1 MLALS
6 IVYKGSKNLT
16 FSNAFNFT
24 KKITTFAPLF
34 IRILDN
40 EGTVVPSFYKIMTF
54 REKVLNLLDDAI
66 ASHPSLFLIDLKI
79 TDAFKI
85 IVAIDGDNGVTLQD
99 CIDISRAVENNLDRE
114 EQDFSLEVASAG
126 VSEPLSNVRQYKKN
140 IGRTLKVKTTSETIE
155 GKLTAVDDEKITL
168 EWEAREP
175 KKIGKGKETVQKKQE
190 VLFADIKE
198 SIVIIIF

>member
-1 MLALS
+1 MLR
-6 IVYKGSKNLT
+6 IDYKGRKNLT

-54 REKVLNLLDDAI
+54 KEKVLNLLDEAI
-66 ASHPSLFLIDLKI
+66 ASHPSLFLIDLTI

-126 VSEPLSNVRQYKKN
+126 VSAPLKNVRQYKKN
-140 IGRTLKVKTTSETIE
+140 IGRTLKVKTSSETIE
-155 GKLTAVDDEKITL
+155 GILTAVDEEKITL

-175 KKIGKGKETVQKKQE
+175 KKIGKGKETIQKKQE
-190 VLFADIKE
+190 VLFTDIKE